1 MDTANT
7 KSMTDFKNFSLRKN
21 ALNPITIHDNKAQLL
36 HVGGTYIL
44 TSKKYYSSL
53 QKR

>member
-21 ALNPITIHDNKAQLL
+21 TPYELQYQVDSKSEPN
-36 HVGGTYIL
+36 GTEIKRTQNL
-44 TSKKYYSSL
+44 TKNEL
-53 QKR
+53 